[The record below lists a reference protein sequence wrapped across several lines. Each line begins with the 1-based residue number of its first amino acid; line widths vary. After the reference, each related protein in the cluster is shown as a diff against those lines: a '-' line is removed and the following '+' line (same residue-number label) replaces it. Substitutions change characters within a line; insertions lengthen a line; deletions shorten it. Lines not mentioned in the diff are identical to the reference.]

1 MAKNLSDRSEEMTVK
16 PQTEKLKFSINKVQ
30 QTSIRRS
37 QLKNGKKVDLD
48 YRLKAKNKRDLI
60 V

>member
-30 QTSIRRS
+30 ETSIRRS
-37 QLKNGKKVDLD
+37 QLKNGKKVDLH
-48 YRLKAKNKRDLI
+48 YRLKAKNKRD
-60 V
+60 

>member
-16 PQTEKLKFSINKVQ
+16 PKKEKLKFSINKVQ

-48 YRLKAKNKRDLI
+48 YRLKAKNKRD
-60 V
+60 

>member
-48 YRLKAKNKRDLI
+48 YRLKAKNKRD
-60 V
+60 